1 MNKNLLDLQKKLDVY
16 WRTEYADKIRREQIK
31 KERSERASQLRE
43 EGQQHMMKIS
53 EQAEAYQQAMGMNK
67 ERTKRQK
74 ANEHRRNV
82 DSKLSEIRLTV
93 RSMNE
98 YQTLVLD
105 RENRLKYDNL
115 KTRLKNLLETIHIL
129 DEDAWKIA
137 DRYVQDNLIILS
149 IW

>member
-1 MNKNLLDLQKKLDVY
+1 
-16 WRTEYADKIRREQIK
+16 
-31 KERSERASQLRE
+31 
-43 EGQQHMMKIS
+43 
-53 EQAEAYQQAMGMNK
+53 MNK

-74 ANEHRRNV
+74 VNEHRRNV